1 MIRGVHRLILM
12 GFAGGLLALPC
23 AAQTPANHP
32 MDDSISQSGIRN
44 LKGLPVLRIPRV
56 KRPPRLEDFLNGTA
70 REDEAIVTSF
80 RQRDPGDGV
89 PVSEPTTAYLS
100 YDDKNLYVIFV
111 CKDEPRQV
119 RARMAKREDA
129 FSDDMVGIL
138 LDTFHDRR
146 RAYYFLSNPLGIQ
159 ADAILTEGQ
168 GEDYSF
174 DTLWHSEGRL
184 MPDGYIVWFAVP
196 FKSLRFRGE
205 PIQTWGIGLS
215 RSIIRKNESSW
226 WPHISRR
233 VEGVVQQLATLE
245 GLEHLSPGRNV
256 QLIPYGLFARARFLD
271 TADANNPRFR
281 TENDF
286 RGGVDGKFVV
296 RDALTFDVALN
307 PDFSQV
313 ESDEPQVTINQR
325 FEVFF
330 PEKRPFF
337 IENAGFFQTPVTLF
351 FSRRVANPQFGVR
364 MTGKVGRWALGAL
377 GIDDRAPR
385 AGSPSSTAIAE
396 KRAGIGVVRVQR
408 EFGQQS
414 EIALFFASRDFG
426 SNFNRVMS
434 LDTRIKLNPNWVLT
448 GQAMGSFARQS
459 ANERA
464 CPKDRQRLSGPAA
477 FAELARLG
485 RRFNYAAR
493 YSDRSPNFCSEL
505 GFVPRVDI
513 RDTEHFASYTWRP
526 EHRRLLSFGPSVFTI
541 VNWNRAGQV
550 QDWFVDSKFNA
561 QFIGQTSLEVR
572 RVETFEL
579 FQNIGFRKHRTSL
592 GFSTELLKWL
602 SASADYGRGSN
613 VNFFPGPGLPPFS
626 GSPPPALQPFLGNS
640 TNADAGFTIRPA
652 PRIRFDQTYIFALLS
667 TREGASPVGFAAGT
681 SIFNNHL
688 LRSKLNYQFNREL
701 SLRLILDY
709 NAVLPNPAL
718 VALSRS
724 KRLTGDLLLTYLLH
738 PGTALYVGY
747 TDLYDN
753 RVLDPGMPPSVPPS
767 IHLTRSPSHSTS
779 RQFFVKMNYLFRF

>member
-12 GFAGGLLALPC
+12 GFAEGLLALPC
-23 AAQTPANHP
+23 TAQTPANHR
-32 MDDSISQSGIRN
+32 MDDSISQNGIRN

-56 KRPPRLEDFLNGTA
+56 KRPPRLEDFLNGSA

-111 CKDEPRQV
+111 CKDEPGQV

-245 GLEHLSPGRNV
+245 GLERIPPGRNV

-271 TADANNPRFR
+271 TADANNSRFR

-351 FSRRVANPQFGVR
+351 FSRRVADPQFGVR
-364 MTGKVGRWALGAL
+364 MTGKVGRWVLGAL

-414 EIALFFASRDFG
+414 EIALFFASRDFTP
-426 SNFNRVMS
+426 NFNRVLS
-434 LDTRIKLNPNWVLT
+434 LDTRIKLSPNWVLT
-448 GQAMGSFARQS
+448 GQAMRSFTRQS
-459 ANERA
+459 PNEPD
-464 CPKDRQRLSGPAA
+464 CPKGGQRLSGPASW
-477 FAELARLG
+477 AEL
-485 RRFNYAAR
+485 RRTSRHFVYAGNYN
-493 YSDRSPNFCSEL
+493 DRSPNFCSEL

-513 RDTEHFASYTWRP
+513 RQTEHFAGYFWRP
-526 EHRRLLSFGPSVFTI
+526 EGRAVVAFGPSVSAL
-541 VNWNRAGQV
+541 VNWNRAGTV
-550 QDWFVDSKFNA
+550 QDWTASAGFEIDLT
-561 QFIGQTSLEVR
+561 GQTSLNVSRGEA
-572 RVETFEL
+572 FEL
-579 FQNIGFRKHRTSL
+579 FQNIGFRKHSTAL
-592 GFSTELLKWL
+592 TLSTEWLKWL
-602 SASADYGRGSN
+602 GVSARYSHGTN
-613 VNFFPGPGLPPFS
+613 ENFFPATGL
-626 GSPPPALQPFLGNS
+626 APFLAVTS
-640 TNADAGFTIRPA
+640 RTNLGLTIRPA

>member
-1 MIRGVHRLILM
+1 MALFIRLLLLLL
-12 GFAGGLLALPC
+12 AASLTEGLLVLP
-23 AAQTPANHP
+23 AGAQTRPAG
-32 MDDSISQSGIRN
+32 SGR
-44 LKGLPVLRIPRV
+44 GPQYTLRIPRV
-56 KRPPRLEDFLNGTA
+56 RRPPKIEDFLNGTP
-70 REDEAIVTSF
+70 REAEATLTDF
-80 RQRDPGDGV
+80 RQFRPGDGV
-89 PVSEPTTAYLS
+89 PVSQPTAAYLS
-100 YDDKNLYVIFV
+100 YDDKNLYVVFD
-111 CKDEPRQV
+111 CKDEPDKV
-119 RARMAKREDA
+119 RAHLAKREDIGNDEQVA
-129 FSDDMVGIL
+129 IY
-138 LDTFHDRR
+138 LDTFHDHH
-146 RAYYFLSNPLGIQ
+146 RAYIFATNPLGIQ
-159 ADAILTEGQ
+159 LDGILTEGQ
-168 GEDYSF
+168 GNDFSF
-174 DTLWHSEGRL
+174 DTLWYSEGRL
-184 MPDGYIVWFAVP
+184 TADGYIVWMAIP
-196 FKSLRFRGE
+196 FKSLRFPAE
-205 PIQTWGIGLS
+205 PAQDWGVALD
-215 RSIIRKNESSW
+215 RVIIRTNEVAF
-226 WPHISRR
+226 WPYVTTR
-233 VEGVVQQLATLE
+233 VQGIAQQFATLE
-245 GLEHLSPGRNV
+245 GLEQISPGHNM
-256 QLIPYGLFARARFLD
+256 QFIPYGLFARARFID
-271 TADANNPRFR
+271 TVDPGNPVFR
-281 TENDF
+281 TKSDF
-286 RGGVDGKFVV
+286 RGGLDAKFVV

-351 FSRRVANPQFGVR
+351 FSRRVADPQFGVR
-364 MTGKVGRWALGAL
+364 MTGKVGRWVLGAL

-414 EIALFFASRDFG
+414 EIALFFASRDFA
-426 SNFNRVMS
+426 SNFNRVLS
-434 LDTRIKLNPNWVLT
+434 LDTRIKLSPNWVLT
-448 GQAMGSFARQS
+448 GQAMRSFTRQS
-459 ANERA
+459 PNEPD
-464 CPKDRQRLSGPAA
+464 CPKGGQRLSGPASW
-477 FAELARLG
+477 AEL
-485 RRFNYAAR
+485 RRTSRHLVYAGNYN
-493 YSDRSPNFCSEL
+493 DRSPNFCSEL

-513 RDTEHFASYTWRP
+513 RQTEHFAGYFWRP
-526 EHRRLLSFGPSVFTI
+526 EGRAVVAFGPSVSAL
-541 VNWNRAGQV
+541 VNWNRAGTV
-550 QDWFVDSKFNA
+550 QDWNA
-561 QFIGQTSLEVR
+561 SAGFEIDLTGQTSLNVSRGEA
-572 RVETFEL
+572 FEL
-579 FQNIGFRKHRTSL
+579 FQNIGFRKHSTAL
-592 GFSTELLKWL
+592 TLSTEWLKWL
-602 SASADYGRGSN
+602 GVSARYSHGTN
-613 VNFFPGPGLPPFS
+613 QNFFPATGL
-626 GSPPPALQPFLGNS
+626 APFLAVTS
-640 TNADAGFTIRPA
+640 RTNLGLTIRPA

-738 PGTALYVGY
+738 PGTAVYVGY

>member
-1 MIRGVHRLILM
+1 MIRGVHHLILM

-23 AAQTPANHP
+23 VAQTPTNRPVDA
-32 MDDSISQSGIRN
+32 SISQNGIRD

-138 LDTFHDRR
+138 LDTFHDQR

-184 MPDGYIVWFAVP
+184 TPDGYIVWFAVP

-215 RSIIRKNESSW
+215 RSIIRKNETSW

-256 QLIPYGLFARARFLD
+256 QLIPYGLLARARFLD

-286 RGGVDGKFVV
+286 RGGVDGKFVM

-377 GIDDRAPR
+377 GIDDRGPGNGR
-385 AGSPSSTAIAE
+385 LSTHPLAGD
-396 KRAGIGVVRVQR
+396 RAGIGIVRVQR
-408 EFGQQS
+408 EFGEQS
-414 EIALFFASRDFG
+414 KIGLLVASRDLA
-426 SNFNRVMS
+426 SNSNRVFS
-434 LDTRIKLNPNWVLT
+434 IDTRIKLSPNLVLEA
-448 GQAMGSFARQS
+448 QAMHSETRQLP
-459 ANERA
+459 NEHSCQNA
-464 CPKDRQRLSGPAA
+464 GLRLSGPA
-477 FAELARLG
+477 
-485 RRFNYAAR
+485 Y
-493 YSDRSPNFCSEL
+493 RSE
-505 GFVPRVDI
+505 
-513 RDTEHFASYTWRP
+513 E
-526 EHRRLLSFGPSVFTI
+526 
-541 VNWNRAGQV
+541 
-550 QDWFVDSKFNA
+550 
-561 QFIGQTSLEVR
+561 
-572 RVETFEL
+572 
-579 FQNIGFRKHRTSL
+579 
-592 GFSTELLKWL
+592 
-602 SASADYGRGSN
+602 
-613 VNFFPGPGLPPFS
+613 
-626 GSPPPALQPFLGNS
+626 
-640 TNADAGFTIRPA
+640 
-652 PRIRFDQTYIFALLS
+652 
-667 TREGASPVGFAAGT
+667 
-681 SIFNNHL
+681 
-688 LRSKLNYQFNREL
+688 
-701 SLRLILDY
+701 
-709 NAVLPNPAL
+709 
-718 VALSRS
+718 
-724 KRLTGDLLLTYLLH
+724 
-738 PGTALYVGY
+738 
-747 TDLYDN
+747 
-753 RVLDPGMPPSVPPS
+753 
-767 IHLTRSPSHSTS
+767 
-779 RQFFVKMNYLFRF
+779 